1 MATKNIQLT
10 NPANDNLMPRTKT
23 EVISIDIIHDNVYK
37 GFVAGK
43 CWLPAGLSTTSHFS
57 AHTDLIEVKQGD
69 VIIVENYRTY
79 ASATGGG
86 PFCAIYPTNEGT
98 GGTRYN
104 CNDVLVPDPSV
115 SLKYTFIVPQDGWIG
130 INIGVETQSYITA
143 CRIIHQQVEEGNL
156 KDKIDELDGG
166 VKRIEDSLYKSVDG
180 KQVDVIIFMGQSN
193 MAGRGIVTDTHP
205 EDAPAVL
212 DGAGYEF
219 RAITDPTKLYPITK
233 TLGVDENVSGGINDT
248 VPKTGGC
255 VPAFV
260 NAYFLATKTPVIAVS
275 ASEGNTRS
283 SEWKAG
289 TARLNDAISRLE
301 SCVAWLTA
309 NGYDIAHKYM
319 VWCQGEADADAG
331 VDAAT
336 YSANFA
342 NMFSEMQS
350 HGIEKCF
357 MIQIGEYN
365 GTTSGLVEAYQL
377 IQQAQVEI
385 CDTTPNVVMIS
396 DSFRLFKARGLM
408 KDQFHYYQ
416 DGYNIVGLQA
426 GHNAGLNRN
435 ISGDI
440 VYDYI
445 ETNKVRLTTPL
456 GEKIMPQTDAEV
468 VDVVDTELSY
478 TTLVNNKYINK
489 NGVEVSQNGQTYGYG
504 EIGDIKKVRV
514 KWTSFA
520 NVQNYS
526 LIAFY
531 ASDDFTLAPISK
543 LVGVNGVTTGEAI
556 VDVPEGAVY
565 FAYSMP
571 TNVTLTVYTSDA
583 LTYVKDMRKELMSL
597 GLDYNHFDELE
608 LVERVAST
616 YLSRGGA
623 VVYGTSW
630 SAYAI
635 RVYAVVPGQVV
646 YFYHPIAW
654 NTGFAVYGFA
664 NSYASGTRCK
674 AYEADI
680 SQSVTPKYDGSFKR
694 LVVPDGCQ
702 YLIVNELAAVGE
714 KAFTHIKVLGTP
726 RHVDLHKV
734 KNYNPCFDL
743 SSPVWA
749 QQVGDLDQWISG
761 LGCSFSGAEQLKYPT
776 VVEDSGSVFADTG
789 ATHYLECIQKMNVG
803 PGCRFFYLY
812 SKDFSNAFKKNK
824 TLRVEFDLQI
834 DSDAAIAIKF
844 NSYCYLNGSTSGL
857 GGTQYEQ
864 TFQPGVVTH
873 VDRIFYYSN
882 LPLENGFIQFNLV
895 YFTAAQLSH
904 ITSVKIANLVITDDI
919 QQLNIPTQE
928 AYKPSDWL
936 GRNRYFNKRCLFI
949 GDSISTS
956 GTWVWKNVLNWRYGL
971 RSEDRKSSDMSIAP
985 AEGSITIAAS
995 NKEGNSRSAS
1005 YSSKMS
1011 IWYKCAYHRMD
1022 IYDFDV
1028 ISLFGGTNDAWWDDT
1043 LYPGGVGT
1051 ADDIPYVDDASTF
1064 ADPSKYT
1071 DVYSDNLTFMQ
1082 FYKGCVE
1089 MLMRDFPDKEL
1100 ILSTLF
1106 PLNSNYRL
1114 DYQIAEGKTCRRD
1127 EWVSYLILQVARK
1140 YNLKCN
1146 AWYWNMYP
1154 PAGWSGNV
1162 NIGAIIHHDGVHP
1175 SVVDGYMMA
1184 DRFATALGC

>member
-1 MATKNIQLT
+1 MAKYQNLINSISSVIRT
-10 NPANDNLMPRTKT
+10 NGNN
-23 EVISIDIIHDNVYK
+23 EI
-37 GFVAGK
+37 
-43 CWLPAGLSTTSHFS
+43 
-57 AHTDLIEVKQGD
+57 
-69 VIIVENYRTY
+69 
-79 ASATGGG
+79 TGQ
-86 PFCAIYPTNEGT
+86 ILQ
-98 GGTRYN
+98 
-104 CNDVLVPDPSV
+104 DVLKS
-115 SLKYTFIVPQDGWIG
+115 IVNVVGANPTYG
-130 INIGVETQSYITA
+130 GVAHPADNPGTP
-143 CRIIHQQVEEGNL
+143 
-156 KDKIDELDGG
+156 DGG
-166 VKRIEDSLYKSVDG
+166 VVYIASDEGTYVNFGGLTLASNELAVLVWNGTSWSKESVTYIEDFEDIEQA
-180 KQVDVIIFMGQSN
+180 KQEALDAIAEAIQGLN
-193 MAGRGIVTDTHP
+193 IYYTIETDK
-205 EDAPAVL
+205 
-212 DGAGYEF
+212 G
-219 RAITDPTKLYPITK
+219 
-233 TLGVDENVSGGINDT
+233 
-248 VPKTGGC
+248 
-255 VPAFV
+255 
-260 NAYFLATKTPVIAVS
+260 ATKDVQLKDGQ
-275 ASEGNTRS
+275 GN
-283 SEWKAG
+283 K
-289 TARLNDAISRLE
+289 L
-301 SCVAWLTA
+301 
-309 NGYDIAHKYM
+309 
-319 VWCQGEADADAG
+319 
-331 VDAAT
+331 
-336 YSANFA
+336 
-342 NMFSEMQS
+342 
-350 HGIEKCF
+350 
-357 MIQIGEYN
+357 
-365 GTTSGLVEAYQL
+365 
-377 IQQAQVEI
+377 
-385 CDTTPNVVMIS
+385 
-396 DSFRLFKARGLM
+396 
-408 KDQFHYYQ
+408 
-416 DGYNIVGLQA
+416 
-426 GHNAGLNRN
+426 
-435 ISGDI
+435 
-440 VYDYI
+440 
-445 ETNKVRLTTPL
+445 
-456 GEKIMPQTDAEV
+456 MPQTDAEV

-520 NVQNYS
+520 HVQNYS

-531 ASDDFTLAPISK
+531 ASDDFTQTPISK
-543 LVGVNGVTTGEAI
+543 LVGVSGVTTGEAI

-565 FAYSMP
+565 FAYSLP
-571 TNVTLTVYTSDA
+571 TKVTLSAYTSDA

-597 GLDYNHFDELE
+597 GMDYNHFDELE

-616 YLSRGGA
+616 YLSRGGG
-623 VVYGTSW
+623 VFYGSSW

-646 YFYHPIAW
+646 YFYQPVPW
-654 NTGFAVYGFA
+654 NNGFAVYGFA
-664 NSYASGTRCK
+664 NSYASGTQCK

-761 LGCSFSGAEQLKYPT
+761 LGCSFTGAEQLKYPT
-776 VVEDSGSVFADTG
+776 VVEDSNDVFADTG

-803 PGCRFFYLY
+803 PGCRFFYMY
-812 SKDFSNAFKKNK
+812 SKDFSNTFRKNK

-834 DSDAAIAIKF
+834 DSDTAIAIKF
-844 NSYCYLNGSTSGL
+844 YSYCYLNGTSSSL
-857 GGTQYEQ
+857 GGAKYEQ

-873 VDRIFYYSN
+873 VDRTFYYSG
-882 LPLENGFIQFNLV
+882 LPLENGFIQFCLVNL
-895 YFTAAQLSH
+895 TAAQLTH
-904 ITSVKIANLVITDDI
+904 ATSVKIANLVITDDI

-1082 FYKGCVE
+1082 FYKGCIE
-1089 MLMRDFPDKEL
+1089 MLRRDFPDKEL

-1114 DYQIAEGKTCRRD
+1114 DYQIAEGKSCRRD

-1184 DRFATALGC
+1184 DRFAAALGC